1 MYLQRFVEIKTV
13 YQAKQKFIRIERD
26 WNETRHNR
34 DMGVSTHSTGSF
46 TASRG
51 ALFECTWRAEM
62 TIDFAN

>member
-34 DMGVSTHSTGSF
+34 DMGVAHSAGSF
-46 TASRG
+46 TGSKG
-51 ALFECTWRAEM
+51 ALFEYTWRAEM
-62 TIDFAN
+62 TIDF